1 MFDFFK
7 KKKIS
12 IWPSKASDSVASL
25 ALLIDSLGFPF
36 TGWKHPDLE
45 MSEYYTDVI
54 KFACNSNQAFTYRY
68 LFDDNL
74 VGEVMLGC
82 ALAVA
87 RDEREELVKTLEL
100 GIFTLE
106 SILKLSATD
115 VSDSDS
121 PLNTLFSRFAQFW
134 EMTMCD
140 KDNKSE
146 EEREDL
152 RKVLYECLI
161 HSRSQAINAFNPMIE
176 SIKIYDLEE
185 IEQLTYRKER
195 GLYEEVLFKRS
206 THPKLF
212 KFMPIPNAQLL
223 LEARRNEYNT
233 AIKSE
238 NIKNSCLAKLSE
250 DMKNSGSDSKL
261 LYDNFCD
268 FLNVMDDARLELY
281 IIGGEHCK
289 LKLDEITNSRN
300 SIFDSMTKVFVEYDS
315 SFTDLMEKLRVNYD
329 STYDKMSN
337 EKMMPLKYIDTK
349 EIPSY
354 VLTLP
359 DEDLIAVKEFVSR
372 DEMSK
377 HLFDHCPELMLSI
390 VTEDEDSKEIYRKL
404 EFLD

>member
-206 THPKLF
+206 TYPKLF
-212 KFMPIPNAQLL
+212 KLMTIPNAQLL
-223 LEARRNEYNT
+223 LEARKKEYET
-233 AIKSE
+233 AIRAESIKHSCSVKLRDDME
-238 NIKNSCLAKLSE
+238 NYGN
-250 DMKNSGSDSKL
+250 DSKV
-261 LYDNFCD
+261 LYNKFYEYFDEID
-268 FLNVMDDARLELY
+268 RVRLELEV
-281 IIGGEHCK
+281 IGGEHCLSK
-289 LKLDEITNSRN
+289 LSDINDMRE
-300 SIFDSMTKVFVEYDS
+300 SIFTMMTDMFVAFEET
-315 SFTDLMEKLRVNYD
+315 FAPVMENLRINFD
-329 STYDKMSN
+329 TTYQKMVSDKM
-337 EKMMPLKYIDTK
+337 MIFQYIDK
-349 EIPSY
+349 VEIPSFI
-354 VLTLP
+354 LTLP
-359 DEDLIAVKEFVSR
+359 DEDLLQLKEYVKKE
-372 DEMSK
+372 DMYK
-377 HLFDHCPELMLSI
+377 HLAGNMLDVLMDEEINEEIIRKVELLG
-390 VTEDEDSKEIYRKL
+390 
-404 EFLD
+404 

>member
-1 MFDFFK
+1 
-7 KKKIS
+7 
-12 IWPSKASDSVASL
+12 
-25 ALLIDSLGFPF
+25 
-36 TGWKHPDLE
+36 
-45 MSEYYTDVI
+45 
-54 KFACNSNQAFTYRY
+54 
-68 LFDDNL
+68 
-74 VGEVMLGC
+74 
-82 ALAVA
+82 
-87 RDEREELVKTLEL
+87 
-100 GIFTLE
+100 
-106 SILKLSATD
+106 
-115 VSDSDS
+115 
-121 PLNTLFSRFAQFW
+121 
-134 EMTMCD
+134 
-140 KDNKSE
+140 
-146 EEREDL
+146 
-152 RKVLYECLI
+152 
-161 HSRSQAINAFNPMIE
+161 
-176 SIKIYDLEE
+176 
-185 IEQLTYRKER
+185 
-195 GLYEEVLFKRS
+195 
-206 THPKLF
+206 
-212 KFMPIPNAQLL
+212 
-223 LEARRNEYNT
+223 
-233 AIKSE
+233 
-238 NIKNSCLAKLSE
+238 
-250 DMKNSGSDSKL
+250 MKNSGSDSKL